1 MTSQPDMA
9 SNADSDAPIVALFQ
23 RLLESWNR
31 RDAHAFAA
39 LFLEDGASIGFD
51 GSPMKGREEI
61 AAALSQIFA
70 DHVTAAYVG
79 KLRSI
84 RLLTPD
90 VALLLAVVGM
100 GPPGQS
106 DINPA
111 VNAMYTL
118 VLQRAADEWRI
129 ALLQSTPAQF
139 HGRPEMVEA
148 LSQELRA
155 LL

>member
-39 LFLEDGASIGFD
+39 LFLEDGASIGFE

-100 GPPGQS
+100 VPPGQS